1 MEGKKNRPQSNH
13 LIEEKSPYLLQHAYN
28 PVDWYPWGEEAFE
41 RARREHKPI
50 FLSIGYS
57 TCHWCHVMAE
67 ESFEDFEVAQIL
79 NKTFVLIKVDREE
92 RPDIDAVYMEACLS
106 LTGTGGWPL
115 NVILTPEKLPFYAA
129 TYIPRESRFGMT
141 GLLELVPRIQRLWA
155 EQQKDVVASADEIR
169 ERLISAQTARKTGT
183 EPGIDLIHRT
193 YRELIRRYDQNNA
206 GFDHAPKFPVPH
218 TLQFLIRYWSET
230 GEERALDMAEE
241 SLRAIRGGGIFDQI
255 GYGVHR
261 YTTDAEW
268 VVPHFEKML
277 YDQAFLALACTEAY
291 QATGEVFYRDT
302 ADEVFEYVLRDLQ
315 SPEGAFYTAEDA
327 DSEGVE
333 GKFYLWTAEDVGE
346 LLDPADADLFVR
358 AYGIGHMLKSEG
370 PVPGVNIL
378 HQRVPVADLAEEF
391 AMTEEEV
398 RTHLDDARKVLFSAR
413 ARRPHPPVDDKI
425 LLDWNA
431 FMVAALARGGRVM
444 REERYVGAAERAAG
458 FLLGRMH
465 EKDGDLFHR
474 YREGEVAVPGML
486 TDYAAMVWALTE
498 LYSATFESAY
508 LQEAR
513 QLADRMIDLFW
524 DKGEGGFFA
533 TPHGGEEL
541 IFRKKEAYDGAVPSG
556 NSLAL
561 TALLTLYRL
570 TGATRYA
577 QVASSGLGAFS
588 TMASERP
595 SSYTGYMDALL
606 SALSHSYEVVV
617 AGERNDPRT
626 GQFLNVLKE
635 YYLPYTSVVLRDG
648 KNQGV
653 LDEVAPYTREMD
665 LDEGKPVTY
674 LCRGLACERPV
685 TDTSTLKEVI
695 TGERVAWGKDFM
707 EQIMKGG

>member
-1 MEGKKNRPQSNH
+1 MEGEKTRPRPNH

-41 RARREHKPI
+41 HARREHKPI

-67 ESFEDFEVAQIL
+67 ESFEDPEVAHLL
-79 NKTFVLIKVDREE
+79 NETFVMIKVDREE

-129 TYIPRESRFGMT
+129 TYIPKESRFGMT
-141 GLLELVPRIQRLWA
+141 GIFELVPRIRRLWA
-155 EQQKDVVASADEIR
+155 DQQKDVAASADEIR
-169 ERLISAQTARKTGT
+169 DRLIRAQTARKTGT
-183 EPGIDLIHRT
+183 EPGIDLIHRA
-193 YRELIRRYDQNNA
+193 YRELIRRYDQTNA

-241 SLRAIRGGGIFDQI
+241 SLRAIRGGGIFDQL

-291 QATGEVFYRDT
+291 QATKEEFYQET
-302 ADEVFEYVLRDLQ
+302 ADEIFEYVLRDLQ
-315 SPEGAFYTAEDA
+315 SPDGAFYTAEDA
-327 DSEGVE
+327 DSEGIE

-346 LLDPADADLFVR
+346 HLDPTDADLFVR
-358 AYGIGHMLKSEG
+358 AYGIGHALKSEG

-378 HQRVPVADLAEEF
+378 HHRIPVADLTEEF
-391 AMTEEEV
+391 AMSEKEV
-398 RTHLDDARKVLFSAR
+398 RTHLEDARKILFSAR
-413 ARRPHPPVDDKI
+413 ASRPRPPVDDKV

-431 FMVAALARGGRVM
+431 FMVAALARGGRVFG
-444 REERYVGAAERAAG
+444 EERYVGAAENAMG
-458 FLLGRMH
+458 FLLGRMRD
-465 EKDGDLFHR
+465 KDGDLFHR
-474 YREGEVAVPGML
+474 YRDGETAVPGML
-486 TDYAAMVWALTE
+486 TDYAAMAWALTA
-498 LYSATFESAY
+498 LYSATFEGAY
-508 LQEAR
+508 LREAKR
-513 QLADRMIDLFW
+513 LADCMIDLFW
-524 DKGEGGFFA
+524 DEEEGGFY
-533 TPHGGEEL
+533 TSRKGGEEL
-541 IFRKKEAYDGAVPSG
+541 IFRKKEGYDGAVPSG

-570 TGATRYA
+570 TGTARYA
-577 QVASSGLGAFS
+577 QVASSGFNAFS

-606 SALSHSYEVVV
+606 SALSHSYEVVI
-617 AGERNDPRT
+617 AGERDDPRT
-626 GQFLNVLKE
+626 VHFLDVLKE
-635 YYLPYTSVVLRDG
+635 YYLPYTSVVLRDSH
-648 KNQGV
+648 NRGV

-674 LCRGLACERPV
+674 LCRGSACEQPV
-685 TDTSTLKEVI
+685 ATPSTLREVI
-695 TGERVAWGKDFM
+695 AGERVGWGKDYM
-707 EQIMKGG
+707 EQIMKRG